1 MTIEEFS
8 KRLIELRSER
18 DISARNMSLS
28 IGLAE
33 NYINKIERNLFY
45 PSMSVFFYICEF
57 LGVTPKEFF
66 DFEYSQN
73 VDIKDSVDIKGTY
86 GELINLPITCSP
98 DVIEKLVETIGDYSD
113 EQINLLIDFLNGIK
127 EK

>member
-8 KRLIELRSER
+8 NRLIELRNER

-66 DFEYSQN
+66 DFEYSPD
-73 VDIKDSVDIKGTY
+73 VDIKDSY
-86 GELINLPITCSP
+86 SELINLPITCSP
-98 DVIEKLVETIGDYSD
+98 DVIEKLVEAISDYSD
-113 EQINLLIDFLNGIK
+113 EQIYMLIDFLNGIK
-127 EK
+127 GK